1 MLLISTFHPFLINH
15 LSCQYT
21 ITMNIST
28 FQSKLDFIKSIY
40 FFEEWKDEVCRKDIL
55 EAIEECNEKIEE
67 AFGKSMHRFHFHN
80 NKPSIEAVEKVV
92 KKFPSVLSYEDE
104 GDEDGHLP
112 IQTAAITDGFQY
124 VPILAK
130 EGMKHKVGGENA
142 RGGLL
147 KVAKNG
153 CNTLQYLAFF
163 PDDEGDST
171 ERVDVLKKLRRSG
184 LLKKKDVQEQ
194 HLLFYSCSHETKL
207 RFEYLF
213 NWDPDA
219 LIESRVKVTR
229 TRFAPLIHGMLL
241 QSKERLVF
249 TLEAGFRHCPQ
260 IGGLLFIKDYKGST
274 ALDCLCNKKGV
285 KKTMSMLHDILTPNC
300 DYPILHH
307 IFAKAPQYYTKFM
320 KKFPWAYHLKDHN
333 GRTLQQA
340 VLAAGPDI
348 MNANDILLATLS
360 DDQIQ
365 TKDPITTLYPFAA
378 MAVGKKADLEQ
389 SFYLLRRQ
397 PSVLDR
403 FSRVRKTRIRKR
415 RKLSRK

>member
-1 MLLISTFHPFLINH
+1 
-15 LSCQYT
+15 
-21 ITMNIST
+21 MNIST
-28 FQSKLDFIKSIY
+28 FQANLDFIKILY
-40 FFEEWKDEVCRKDIL
+40 FHEEWKDEECRDDIL
-55 EAIEECNEKIEE
+55 KAIEECNDKIEE
-67 AFGKSMHRFHFHN
+67 AFGRSMHRLHRHQPTVDAIDFHFYL
-80 NKPSIEAVEKVV
+80 KMPSIEAVEKVV

-104 GDEDGHLP
+104 DEDGHFP

-130 EGMKHKVGGENA
+130 EGMKHKVGGEDA

-153 CNTLQYLAFF
+153 CNTLQYLALFQ
-163 PDDEGDST
+163 DDEGDST
-171 ERVDVLKKLRRSG
+171 ERVDVFKQLQRSG
-184 LLKKKDVQEQ
+184 LLKKTDVQDQ
-194 HLLFYSCSHETKL
+194 KMLFYSCSYETKL
-207 RFEYLF
+207 RFEYLV
-213 NWDPDA
+213 NWVPDA
-219 LIESRVKVTR
+219 LIETTVKVTR
-229 TRFAPLIHGMLL
+229 TRYAPLIHAMSL
-241 QSKERLVF
+241 QSEERLIF
-249 TLEAGFRHCPQ
+249 ALEAGFRHCPQ

-274 ALDCLCNKKGV
+274 ALDCLCNEKGV
-285 KKTMSMLHDILTPNC
+285 EEVVSLLHQILTPNC

-307 IFAKAPQYYTKFM
+307 IFVKAPQHYTIFM

-348 MNANDILLATLS
+348 INANDILLATLS

-365 TKDPITTLYPFAA
+365 TKDPITTFYPFAA

-403 FSRVRKTRIRKR
+403 HSRVRKTRRRKR
-415 RKLSRK
+415 RNLSRK